1 VQPFLRVSP
10 DARTDLDFVVE
21 IDAQPAPGELRD
33 ALSQA
38 FGDPSLELAFW
49 LPDGNSYVDSDGR
62 PVPLPAEEGHRRTTF
77 VVGSDGPVA
86 ALVHDTSLA
95 TDPAFVRSICTAA
108 ASALAGARRHT
119 ELRARLADVTGSRA
133 RIVEAAH
140 ELTELES
147 GARRLTLT
155 GHGPA
160 DTISGL
166 LRGDPASATARV
178 ADAEGLVT
186 RLDTLSPD
194 EERLNALIGAAPV
207 AVLEVDLDTR
217 VVRWNAAAER
227 IYGWRADE
235 VLGERVPLVPP
246 DREAEFQWLLG
257 RVRAGHAYTGF
268 ETVRRRKDGS
278 LVDVEIAA
286 APVRD
291 ESGEIVSHIVVF
303 TDISERK
310 RAERELRLSR
320 AQVVEAGDAE
330 RRRLERNLHDGAQQ
344 RLVSLS
350 LELGLLEQRF
360 RDDAEAQH
368 AIDQA
373 RRELAESLQELR
385 DLARGI
391 HPVIVTGHG
400 LAVAAESLAARC
412 PVPVELDLELGE
424 RPPEVVEVAA
434 YYLLAEALTNVAK
447 YARASRATVEI
458 RRSNGSLIVEVTD
471 DGVGGADAA
480 AGSGLRGLTDR
491 IDALGGHLRVWSP
504 EGGGTRIRA
513 ELPCE

>member
-1 VQPFLRVSP
+1 
-10 DARTDLDFVVE
+10 
-21 IDAQPAPGELRD
+21 
-33 ALSQA
+33 
-38 FGDPSLELAFW
+38 
-49 LPDGNSYVDSDGR
+49 
-62 PVPLPAEEGHRRTTF
+62 
-77 VVGSDGPVA
+77 
-86 ALVHDTSLA
+86 
-95 TDPAFVRSICTAA
+95 
-108 ASALAGARRHT
+108 
-119 ELRARLADVTGSRA
+119 
-133 RIVEAAH
+133 
-140 ELTELES
+140 
-147 GARRLTLT
+147 LTLT

-160 DTISGL
+160 DTIAGL
-166 LRGDPASATARV
+166 LRGDPGSASARV
-178 ADAEGLVT
+178 AQAEGLVT
-186 RLDTLSPD
+186 RLDALSPD
-194 EERLNALIGAAPV
+194 EERLNAVIAAAPV

-227 IYGWRADE
+227 IYGWRAEE

-257 RVRAGHAYTGF
+257 RVRAGNAYTGF

-278 LVDVEIAA
+278 QVDVEIAA

-291 ESGEIVSHIVVF
+291 GTGEIVSHMVVF

-310 RAERELRLSR
+310 QAERELRLSR

-344 RLVSLS
+344 RLVALS
-350 LELGLLEQRF
+350 LELGLLKQRF
-360 RDDAEAQH
+360 QDDGEAQR

-373 RRELAESLQELR
+373 RRELGESLQELR

-400 LAVAAESLAARC
+400 LAAAAESLAARS
-412 PVPVELDLELGE
+412 PVRVELDLEIGE

-447 YARASRATVEI
+447 YAHASCATVEI
-458 RRSNGSLIVEVTD
+458 KRSNGSLIVEVAD

-480 AGSGLRGLTDR
+480 AGSGLLGLTDR
-491 IDALGGHLRVWSP
+491 IEALGGSLRVWSP
-504 EGGGTRIRA
+504 EGGGTRVHA